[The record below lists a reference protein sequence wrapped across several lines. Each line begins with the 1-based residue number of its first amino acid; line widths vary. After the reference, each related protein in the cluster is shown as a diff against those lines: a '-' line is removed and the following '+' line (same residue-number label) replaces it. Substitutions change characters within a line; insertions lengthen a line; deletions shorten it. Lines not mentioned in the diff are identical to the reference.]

1 MGEFRETGRPRWG
14 PGHPTLKH
22 PPPHCG
28 ARRGHAVWGRDRG
41 RGAWRPPPSPGSTDE
56 PGHLGGSRVP
66 PAADAGL
73 PSAVTAHRG
82 QHAQR
87 RRADRGGAT
96 SPRPGPGVGHGTLFR
111 LMMIKGKP
119 MGLQRK
125 VSSPPRPA
133 RLSPR
138 ATPRASVWPPVPPLE
153 PAPPVLGWMLCPL
166 ISSPP
171 GTSGRGL
178 AWSRAFVD
186 VVTRRQGPPGRGE
199 H

>member
-1 MGEFRETGRPRWG
+1 MGRGEVTP
-14 PGHPTLKH
+14 
-22 PPPHCG
+22 CG
-28 ARRGHAVWGRDRG
+28 AGTEAGARGGLRRPPQHGRARAPRGLACAPRG
-41 RGAWRPPPSPGSTDE
+41 RRRPPLS
-56 PGHLGGSRVP
+56 GHR
-66 PAADAGL
+66 A
-73 PSAVTAHRG
+73 RG

-96 SPRPGPGVGHGTLFR
+96 SPRPGSGVGHGTPFR

-133 RLSPR
+133 CLSPR

-153 PAPPVLGWMLCPL
+153 PSPPVLGWMLCPL

-178 AWSRAFVD
+178 AWSRAFAD
-186 VVTRRQGPPGRGE
+186 VTRRQGPPGRGE